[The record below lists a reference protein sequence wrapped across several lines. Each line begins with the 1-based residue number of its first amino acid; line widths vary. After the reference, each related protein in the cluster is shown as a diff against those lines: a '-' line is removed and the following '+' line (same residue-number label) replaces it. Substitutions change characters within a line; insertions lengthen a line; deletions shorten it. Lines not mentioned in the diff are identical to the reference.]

1 MDNLER
7 EIQNYNDMGTSID
20 NLKTE
25 FQMPERPTY
34 NPSRTNY
41 TDREPFRDN
50 IDNRKQLRDDL
61 GKDCKNCDKK
71 DFSVNNFVKDLE
83 KNLDN
88 FDNLD
93 FQSGPLPSNI
103 NIDFQKQKNK
113 NKEIIEVPIIK
124 KKKVKKVKKENTW
137 DKNIYKFLLKIREPL
152 IVVLLFILLNNNE
165 LIDLINRI
173 PNINYF
179 NNDYPSLIIRGI
191 ILAFIIYNLR
201 NLTK

>member
-25 FQMPERPTY
+25 FQMPERPSY
-34 NPSRTNY
+34 NQSRTNY
-41 TDREPFRDN
+41 TEREPFRDD
-50 IDNRKQLRDDL
+50 IKQLRDDL
-61 GKDCKNCDKK
+61 GKNCNNCDKK
-71 DFSVNNFVKDLE
+71 DFSINSFVKDLE

-88 FDNLD
+88 FDNID
-93 FQSGPLPSNI
+93 FQSGPLPSNL

-113 NKEIIEVPIIK
+113 NKNKEIIEVPIVK
-124 KKKVKKVKKENTW
+124 KKKVKKESSW

-152 IVVLLFILLNNNE
+152 VIVLLFILLNNNE